1 MKPANSITRRRLLRR
16 GAGTGLAAVI
26 ASSAGSAPTFGGSET
41 PQAAATSGR
50 PGVARFP
57 AAPNIIVL
65 MTDQERHHMHWPE
78 GWAEKNLP
86 AMQRLKRNGLYFN
99 RAYTAA
105 CQCSPVARF
114 DDDWAAFRP

>member
-65 MTDQERHHMHWPE
+65 MTHQERHHMHWPA

-99 RAYTAA
+99 RA
-105 CQCSPVARF
+105 
-114 DDDWAAFRP
+114 

>member
-1 MKPANSITRRRLLRR
+1 MDNDSNPDQLLKNRGARNTSTDPVAEGAQTLKPVNSITRRRLLRR

-57 AAPNIIVL
+57 AARTL
-65 MTDQERHHMHWPE
+65 S
-78 GWAEKNLP
+78 
-86 AMQRLKRNGLYFN
+86 F
-99 RAYTAA
+99 
-105 CQCSPVARF
+105 
-114 DDDWAAFRP
+114 